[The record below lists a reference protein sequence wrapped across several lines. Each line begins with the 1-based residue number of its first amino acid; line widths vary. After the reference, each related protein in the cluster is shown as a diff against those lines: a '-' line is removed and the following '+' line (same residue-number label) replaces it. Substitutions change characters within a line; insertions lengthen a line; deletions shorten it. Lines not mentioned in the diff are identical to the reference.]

1 MQDSNSVMLEVT
13 SIRNLRPREGREA
26 MHLVFSP
33 ALFPPASG
41 GLREGPFLASNIFCD
56 SGRDRDFVSKEERL
70 SSGYLFYII
79 YEKYL
84 RTVRNFWIHTV
95 IHITFEYLSALQDC
109 AEFES
114 QLSGLAVCR
123 ALHFLWFGTAKTM
136 FCAKETL
143 FFSYFKP
150 PSRIYL
156 TNVVSSPR
164 AYQI

>member
-84 RTVRNFWIHTV
+84 RTVRNF
-95 IHITFEYLSALQDC
+95 
-109 AEFES
+109 
-114 QLSGLAVCR
+114 
-123 ALHFLWFGTAKTM
+123 
-136 FCAKETL
+136 
-143 FFSYFKP
+143 
-150 PSRIYL
+150 
-156 TNVVSSPR
+156 
-164 AYQI
+164 

>member
-79 YEKYL
+79 YERSLPDILSKTSSISRGTRKL
-84 RTVRNFWIHTV
+84 RKGLIWLRLRSTAHRDSVLHNKQM
-95 IHITFEYLSALQDC
+95 HIS
-109 AEFES
+109 
-114 QLSGLAVCR
+114 
-123 ALHFLWFGTAKTM
+123 
-136 FCAKETL
+136 
-143 FFSYFKP
+143 FFNY
-150 PSRIYL
+150 
-156 TNVVSSPR
+156 
-164 AYQI
+164 